1 MIDCPL
7 RHREL
12 ARRSAILDRL
22 GMPRNRT
29 ARPPYRVL
37 ALHQPS
43 NLDHPKALEDIP
55 AGLTL
60 WRQSLQYS
68 CPFTLEL
75 VKMSRASDCCGI
87 SPAEDSGERTG
98 IVPLDRLGY
107 LDFLLLND
115 RARMVLTDSDGVL
128 AEATVLGVPCLTQRE
143 TTERPATVDQGTNQ
157 VVGVDPLHS
166 PSRPTHP
173 SQRHSSVA
181 NISTAIAMDKKKAG
195 FGFATH
201 FSTTLAFTQ

>member
-1 MIDCPL
+1 LPSL
-7 RHREL
+7 PG
-12 ARRSAILDRL
+12 SS
-22 GMPRNRT
+22 PT
-29 ARPPYRVL
+29 S
-37 ALHQPS
+37 PS

-157 VVGVDPLHS
+157 VVGVDPDRILLAAQLILHS
-166 PSRPTHP
+166 GIHRSRTSRPP
-173 SQRHSSVA
+173 SPWIRKKPDLDLRH
-181 NISTAIAMDKKKAG
+181 T
-195 FGFATH
+195 FPLH
-201 FSTTLAFTQ
+201 